1 MRQFARLWRLVEPIS
16 DDGCDQY
23 LSLLSK
29 LTAMKGGA
37 GDMVPSAD
45 GLQCLVSPVAVR
57 SMLPSS
63 ARQSHSIGVSEAQS
77 AITVGELVKT
87 CSSQCPCTGRLVG
100 CGFEQVAER
109 LATRFIQ
116 VVLGYTCSP
125 VQVNAAVRDPELEVL
140 L

>member
-63 ARQSHSIGVSEAQS
+63 ARRSHSIGVSEARS
-77 AITVGELVKT
+77 AITVGELGEDVLQ
-87 CSSQCPCTGRLVG
+87 SMLMHWLLVVRFRAGR
-100 CGFEQVAER
+100 
-109 LATRFIQ
+109 
-116 VVLGYTCSP
+116 
-125 VQVNAAVRDPELEVL
+125 
-140 L
+140 

>member
-1 MRQFARLWRLVEPIS
+1 MLACFRAPATYLVSCSCCLYARGLVRQFARLWRLVEPIS

-37 GDMVPSAD
+37 GDLVPSAD

-63 ARQSHSIGVSEAQS
+63 ARRSHSIGFSEAQS
-77 AITVGELVKT
+77 AITVDEL
-87 CSSQCPCTGRLVG
+87 G
-100 CGFEQVAER
+100 
-109 LATRFIQ
+109 
-116 VVLGYTCSP
+116 
-125 VQVNAAVRDPELEVL
+125 
-140 L
+140 